1 MKKCKRKWKKRVML
15 GALAAGGAYAVVKTR
30 NAYHGI
36 MKMVEETD
44 DDERKIME
52 KFAKSY
58 HYIGSAEEFTGAT
71 VGAVCCSL
79 HLEMQNAR
87 IEKDCEIELGC
98 LMSSV
103 VIFVPEKVHVVVDV
117 KMRSGVTRWTMEN
130 GLAPGTDGPTLYI
143 HGTARMSSVLVQTLP
158 STKES
163 EESAPADKTVAS
175 DTPSEERPASEET
188 KDFAEDLP
196 SGGPIVDDEPAEE
209 FDSDNETVRV
219 IHIADLDEVVSI
231 AEAAEPKMPETSVET
246 DEAAGADDTEA
257 SEDTAEPEEETSEA
271 EEAEIAEEEIP
282 EAEEAEIA
290 KIEEFSETQ
299 AAESEEEI
307 TEEEEAS
314 ETQAAEPEVESTQ
327 TEKTAEAESA
337 EPEEELAEEELIEA
351 EPAEDFAELEAPI
364 ESVRKAVEEIF
375 AEGKPEREPVEES
388 KDEATA
394 APLEEDLDEDDDFAG
409 DDRRKRMS
417 QDQIDAILDK
427 LAEEYEERG
436 GEE

>member
-219 IHIADLDEVVSI
+219 IHIADLDEVVPI

-257 SEDTAEPEEETSEA
+257 SEDTAEPEE
-271 EEAEIAEEEIP
+271 AEIAEEEIP

-290 KIEEFSETQ
+290 KIEEF
-299 AAESEEEI
+299 
-307 TEEEEAS
+307 S

>member
-196 SGGPIVDDEPAEE
+196 SGGPIVDDESAEE

-219 IHIADLDEVVSI
+219 IHIADLDEVVPI

-257 SEDTAEPEEETSEA
+257 SEDTAEPEE
-271 EEAEIAEEEIP
+271 AEIAEEEIP

-299 AAESEEEI
+299 AAE
-307 TEEEEAS
+307 
-314 ETQAAEPEVESTQ
+314 
-327 TEKTAEAESA
+327 
-337 EPEEELAEEELIEA
+337 PEEELAEEELIEA
-351 EPAEDFAELEAPI
+351 EPAKDFAELEAPI
-364 ESVRKAVEEIF
+364 ESVRKAVEEVF

>member
-175 DTPSEERPASEET
+175 NTPSEERPASEET

-219 IHIADLDEVVSI
+219 IHIADLDEVVPI

-257 SEDTAEPEEETSEA
+257 SEDTAEPEE
-271 EEAEIAEEEIP
+271 AEIAEEEIP

-290 KIEEFSETQ
+290 KIEEF
-299 AAESEEEI
+299 
-307 TEEEEAS
+307 S